1 LPFRKIFG
9 IFSCVQI
16 AYSHEIQGML
26 AVQAILGPEDIS
38 IGIALLMFTEFM
50 GLSITMIAADTVF
63 NESIVSQLAEHAPD
77 VEVMA
82 VIEAGA
88 AGFRDIV
95 APSDIPGVLLAY
107 SNSVDRTFYVP
118 AAVAAVSFL
127 TSFFMGWVDLRKKKD
142 SGPGVVA
149 A

>member
-1 LPFRKIFG
+1 
-9 IFSCVQI
+9 
-16 AYSHEIQGML
+16 ML
-26 AVQAILGPEDIS
+26 AVQAILGPEEIS

-63 NESIVSQLAEHAPD
+63 NESIVSQLAEYAPGIN
-77 VEVMA
+77 VTA
-82 VIEAGA
+82 VISAGA

-95 APSDIPGVLLAY
+95 APSDIPNVLLAY
-107 SNSVDRTFYVP
+107 SNSVGRTFYVP
-118 AAVAAVSFL
+118 AAVAAVSFV

-142 SGPGVVA
+142 SGAETEEA